1 MLNDKSYCNH
11 RASPNWPFALFL
23 TNINTGLFVCLFVF
37 SEITK
42 QQVMQMDE
50 IDTEEKILTSSNSQ
64 NQSFSPQW
72 NQRSS
77 HDQNLQS
84 GTFSEAKVYCLGRSN
99 AKAPFTTLN
108 HKWPSSK
115 ALQSKPA
122 LPALLQD
129 NLSSPNSS
137 KFMEPQTR
145 ETDMSSASSLF
156 VGQHCHKTLCYLK
169 SYDQNISFYAL
180 WAASPLLANIILK
193 HPLVK

>member
-1 MLNDKSYCNH
+1 M
-11 RASPNWPFALFL
+11 
-23 TNINTGLFVCLFVF
+23 
-37 SEITK
+37 E
-42 QQVMQMDE
+42 E

-169 SYDQNISFYAL
+169 SYDQNIVLAKIFFQFLSKNKRHDFHFHQELHWTVY
-180 WAASPLLANIILK
+180 SPFFPTAFCHFKLTL
-193 HPLVK
+193 